1 MRKYGKIVCGALRV
15 PQIYPGYIV
24 VEGKKIYNPSV
35 AQLLAAGYLPIY
47 ETTPEE
53 RAALLG
59 GMETDDLFD
68 ELRRRFENLNAII
81 EGITSIV
88 LCQKPVNVSP
98 ERIESLRADFQQAE
112 SIREQFKEFAN
123 L

>member
-53 RAALLG
+53 KEGKMAVAKYEVSADGTRIVQVWEYEDIPEPND
-59 GMETDDLFD
+59 ETPG
-68 ELRRRFENLNAII
+68 ETNE
-81 EGITSIV
+81 E
-88 LCQKPVNVSP
+88 
-98 ERIESLRADFQQAE
+98 
-112 SIREQFKEFAN
+112 
-123 L
+123 